1 MEGGVT
7 LPGGVLCRENGEG
20 DGDLGAE
27 MCCFEGCSWWRETG
41 KQRTEMA
48 PRPQETLELMCV
60 AEAWG
65 CEGLV
70 GRKGQCLSV
79 VLKSWKDGRELG
91 WGVGEERERKGPMP
105 ERALLP
111 DLR

>member
-1 MEGGVT
+1 M
-7 LPGGVLCRENGEG
+7 
-20 DGDLGAE
+20 
-27 MCCFEGCSWWRETG
+27 
-41 KQRTEMA
+41 
-48 PRPQETLELMCV
+48 

-70 GRKGQCLSV
+70 GRKGQCLSA

-91 WGVGEERERKGPMP
+91 AGGRGERKERPMP